1 MTWTF
6 SKVVVCVSGSST
18 VIETETER
26 TRHPLFLYFSSNLF
40 QIKCFVVTTHLIVVW
55 LVGWFEAVNSSYKDF
70 LQHQWRELVEKFTSG
85 GRPGPKVSLWSC
97 VTFYWICLFP
107 KKCWARVLIRTKLA
121 NKESLCV
128 FITLKCT
135 KYEIISLTSSFV
147 LYSFLRFARITSTT
161 QHFVTHEWFMQQQ

>member
-70 LQHQWRELVEKFTSG
+70 LQCQWRELVEKFWRQTWS
-85 GRPGPKVSLWSC
+85 KSVTVELCNILLDLFVSEKMLG
-97 VTFYWICLFP
+97 V
-107 KKCWARVLIRTKLA
+107 RTDQDK
-121 NKESLCV
+121 
-128 FITLKCT
+128 TG
-135 KYEIISLTSSFV
+135 
-147 LYSFLRFARITSTT
+147 
-161 QHFVTHEWFMQQQ
+161 Q

>member
-1 MTWTF
+1 MTWAF

-55 LVGWFEAVNSSYKDF
+55 LVGWFESVNSSYKDF

-107 KKCWARVLIRTKLA
+107 KKMLGVRTDQDK
-121 NKESLCV
+121 
-128 FITLKCT
+128 TG
-135 KYEIISLTSSFV
+135 
-147 LYSFLRFARITSTT
+147 
-161 QHFVTHEWFMQQQ
+161 Q